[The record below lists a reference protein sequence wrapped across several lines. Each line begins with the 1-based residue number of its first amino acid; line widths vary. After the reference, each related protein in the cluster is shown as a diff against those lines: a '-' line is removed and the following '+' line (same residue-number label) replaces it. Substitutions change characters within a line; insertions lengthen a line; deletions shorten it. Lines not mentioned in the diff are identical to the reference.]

1 MMMNTNTHLSSSV
14 PYLCLSPDFLFPSQ
28 CLLPW
33 ISSPP
38 AKKSRNE
45 SAHLGVLEV
54 PFSKNDLFR
63 LKKTTGI
70 GSKLQGTNI
79 SPLKVAGKMIF
90 LFHRWDMLVPR
101 RVFVYCTHSKCFH
114 LCFFADFLRDLSYQN
129 AWEFLKLETGSV
141 ATPAEH
147 GLVGWPK
154 VTQDVT
160 GRNIC
165 NHVPKNMIIVTI
177 KPGALDISQP
187 LFTRPKKIP
196 STYTAKV

>member
-1 MMMNTNTHLSSSV
+1 MGYVSSKEGIR
-14 PYLCLSPDFLFPSQ
+14 
-28 CLLPW
+28 LLYAFEML
-33 ISSPP
+33 PP
-38 AKKSRNE
+38 
-45 SAHLGVLEV
+45 
-54 PFSKNDLFR
+54 
-63 LKKTTGI
+63 
-70 GSKLQGTNI
+70 
-79 SPLKVAGKMIF
+79 M
-90 LFHRWDMLVPR
+90 
-101 RVFVYCTHSKCFH
+101 
-114 LCFFADFLRDLSYQN
+114 FFADFLRDLSYQN